1 MFCEMTDLEWLVF
14 RLIHP
19 TNLMASVLAFIRLA
33 AIRL

>member
-14 RLIHP
+14 SLIHP
-19 TNLMASVLAFIRLA
+19 TSIVASFLAFIRLA